1 MEKFKEII
9 SNFNIQGQVIEIK
22 PLGNGLINDTYKVTT
37 KGNDPDYVLQRI
49 NHTIFQDVEM
59 LQKNI
64 EAVTNHL
71 RKKLEEKGETD
82 IDRKVLNFIKVK
94 DSDKTYYFDS
104 EKYWRVSVFI
114 SNAKTYETV
123 NPEFSYF
130 AGRAFGE
137 FESMLADI
145 DIELGETIPNFHNL
159 EFRLEQLKEAARKDA
174 VGRVESVK
182 DIIED
187 INANAAR
194 MCKAETLYRRGLL
207 PKRICHCDTKVNN
220 MLFDE
225 SGKVLCVIDLDTV
238 MPNYIFS
245 DFGDFLRAAANTV
258 AEDCPDLDKVDF
270 NMEIFKYF
278 AKGYIEGT
286 STFLT
291 PVEKENLP
299 YAACLFP
306 FMQGVRFFIDYL
318 NGDKYYKIKYPEH
331 NLVRAKNQLKLF
343 HSAISKIGEMEKII
357 NS

>member
-94 DSDKTYYFDS
+94 NCDKTYYFDG

-114 SNAKTYETV
+114 ANAKTYETV
-123 NPEFSYF
+123 NQEFSYF
-130 AGRAFGE
+130 AGKAFGE
-137 FESMLADI
+137 FEYMLADI
-145 DIELGETIPNFHNL
+145 DLELGETIPNFHNL
-159 EFRLEQLKEAARKDA
+159 EFRLEQLKEAVRNDA
-174 VGRVESVK
+174 AGRLNGVK
-182 DIIED
+182 DIIEYID
-187 INANAAR
+187 AYASK
-194 MCKAETLYRRGLL
+194 MCKAENLFRNGQL

-245 DFGDFLRAAANTV
+245 DFGDFLRAAANTA
-258 AEDCPDLDKVDF
+258 AEDDPDLTKVDF
-270 NMEIFKYF
+270 NMEIFKSF

-286 STFLT
+286 SKFLT
-291 PVEKENLP
+291 PIEKENLP

-343 HSAISKIGEMEKII
+343 RSAISKIGEMEKII